1 MRLPTLALGTV
12 LACCQC
18 STAHAAIR
26 VATLDVSNMSC
37 VTCPLTVK
45 AALKRVPGVSKIQ
58 VDFET
63 RRALVTF
70 DDARTDTAALLKA
83 TADVGFPASVAK

>member
-1 MRLPTLALGTV
+1 
-12 LACCQC
+12 
-18 STAHAAIR
+18 
-26 VATLDVSNMSC
+26 MSC